1 MAISPH
7 LVVGL
12 HRPGYYPNALDPAR
26 RSMPYLPLNSSAVA
40 AAMAAGRQRDRFGVG
55 SLAAAA

>member
-7 LVVGL
+7 LVVGS
-12 HRPGYYPNALDPAR
+12 HRPGYCPNALDPAR
-26 RSMPYLPLNSSAVA
+26 RSMPYLPLTSSAVA